1 MNRIMIHTFL
11 LIIFTTL
18 SVYVATIMAAKVNNE
33 RRATL
38 QAQMNSQLKNTAV
51 ADYIKNNQLKN
62 PVAIKNHLIWLESKN
77 RMKRQKMMVWI

>member
-1 MNRIMIHTFL
+1 MYRTMINTFL
-11 LIIFTTL
+11 LIIFTAL

-33 RRATL
+33 RRAAL
-38 QAQMNSQLKNTAV
+38 QNQKNSQINNTV
-51 ADYIKNNQLKN
+51 IADYIKNNQLKT